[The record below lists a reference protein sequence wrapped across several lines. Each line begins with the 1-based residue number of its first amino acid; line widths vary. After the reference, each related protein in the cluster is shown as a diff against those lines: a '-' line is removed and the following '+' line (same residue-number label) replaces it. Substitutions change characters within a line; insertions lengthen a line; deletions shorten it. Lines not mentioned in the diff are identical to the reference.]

1 MQISASLTVVK
12 QQLLSGSAN
21 PESFISYKLKD
32 SLKSIMERPL
42 LTTKVKVNMTICG
55 KTTEIMAD
63 SSSDSGIK
71 ITIKSDCKFVQ
82 HFAEELT
89 EIGMMDLTKRIIE
102 NKVYML
108 ASRSNI
114 TPTCLVPCGVVN
126 SGWIETGLIAKNLAL
141 KEGAIKI
148 IFME

>member
-1 MQISASLTVVK
+1 M
-12 QQLLSGSAN
+12 
-21 PESFISYKLKD
+21 
-32 SLKSIMERPL
+32 
-42 LTTKVKVNMTICG
+42 
-55 KTTEIMAD
+55 
-63 SSSDSGIK
+63 K

-89 EIGMMDLTKRIIE
+89 GIDMMDLTKRIIE

-126 SGWIETGLIAKNLAL
+126 AGWIEIGLIAKNLAL

>member
-1 MQISASLTVVK
+1 MYLAGITKRNGFERA
-12 QQLLSGSAN
+12 
-21 PESFISYKLKD
+21 
-32 SLKSIMERPL
+32 LKSIMERPL
-42 LTTKVKVNMTICG
+42 LRTRVKVNMTICG

-63 SSSDSGIK
+63 SSSGSGVK

-82 HFAEELT
+82 DFAGELT
-89 EIGMMDLTKRIIE
+89 EISMMDLSKRIIE

-126 SGWIETGLIAKNLAL
+126 AGWIETGLIAKNLAL
-141 KEGAIKI
+141 KEGEIKI
-148 IFME
+148 IFNE